1 MADQRDN
8 LIAASH
14 GFLGDMSSA
23 LITHMGN
30 TEPVAFFDNACGSGV
45 LTQELQKRL
54 GKDVLEKST
63 FLCADI
69 AQNMVDLVKE
79 RVQAEGWLNT
89 EVRLLDATKTGLP
102 ADSFTHI
109 GLCMAL
115 NIIQDPD
122 AVLADCKRILKP
134 GGMLGATLP
143 HPNGVFWTADMR
155 SAFRSFPF
163 PAPFPDTLPTQM
175 HDQGHWSD
183 QDWVIN
189 HLEEQGFKDVK
200 VKAAIGTY
208 YVKSA
213 EHYVSTFGIML
224 GWFLT
229 QWWDKETTEAHPVNE
244 VRELIKKHLK
254 EKYKG
259 EGWEMEWMLL
269 CVTGSIPSTAE

>member
-1 MADQRDN
+1 
-8 LIAASH
+8 
-14 GFLGDMSSA
+14 
-23 LITHMGN
+23 
-30 TEPVAFFDNACGSGV
+30 
-45 LTQELQKRL
+45 
-54 GKDVLEKST
+54 
-63 FLCADI
+63 
-69 AQNMVDLVKE
+69 MVDLVKE

-213 EHYVSTFGIML
+213 EHYVTSWSRTSCAECRILDHDPFWAFFVPHKISLVQHCATKWVTDAVNGPL
-224 GWFLT
+224 AHWCPASGW
-229 QWWDKETTEAHPVNE
+229 QWDE
-244 VRELIKKHLK
+244 
-254 EKYKG
+254 
-259 EGWEMEWMLL
+259 
-269 CVTGSIPSTAE
+269 S